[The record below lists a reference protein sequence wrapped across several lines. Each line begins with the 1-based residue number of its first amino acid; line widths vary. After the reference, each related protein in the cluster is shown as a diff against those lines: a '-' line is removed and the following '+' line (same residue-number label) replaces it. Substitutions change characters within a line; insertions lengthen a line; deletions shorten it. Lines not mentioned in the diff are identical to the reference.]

1 MTGHADILLT
11 GAGGQVGWAVVGQA
25 SAAGLSVADFD
36 RAALDITDSIAVD
49 TAIGDVAPRVVVN
62 AAAYTA
68 VDRAESDA
76 EAAFAVN
83 RDGAANLAY
92 ACAAQSVPLIHLS
105 TDYVF
110 DGSKATPYTEED
122 AVAPLGVYGASK
134 WAGEEAVRTAETDA
148 VILRTAWVYG
158 VHGHNFVKTI
168 LRLARK
174 RAELRVVDDQF
185 GTPTYAGDL
194 ADAILTLA
202 HRLCT
207 DGAPP
212 HGFGTFHAT
221 NAGATTWCG
230 FAQAIVDAAIP
241 PDDRPAVTVIT
252 TAEYPTPARRPANS
266 VLDCGKLAR
275 VYDLTLRPWQAAL
288 GAMLNDGQ
296 AAREATS

>member
-1 MTGHADILLT
+1 M
-11 GAGGQVGWAVVGQA
+11 VGQA

-36 RAALDITDSIAVD
+36 RAALDITDSAAVN

-83 RDGAANLAY
+83 RDGAANLAS
-92 ACAAQSVPLIHLS
+92 ACVAQSVPLIHLS

-110 DGSKATPYTEED
+110 DGSKATPYSEED
-122 AVAPLGVYGASK
+122 PAAPLGVYGASK
-134 WAGEEAVRTAETDA
+134 WAGEQAVRTAGADA
-148 VILRTAWVYG
+148 IILRTAWVYG
-158 VHGHNFVKTI
+158 VHGHNFVKTM

-174 RAELRVVDDQF
+174 RAELRVVDDQH

-194 ADAILTLA
+194 AGAILTLA
-202 HRLCT
+202 HRLCSE
-207 DGAPP
+207 GAPP

-230 FAQAIVDAAIP
+230 FARAIVDAAFP
-241 PDDRPAVTVIT
+241 PDVRPVVTVIT
-252 TAEYPTPARRPANS
+252 TADYPTPARRPANS

-275 VYDLTLRPWQAAL
+275 VYELTLRPWQAAL
-288 GAMLNDGQ
+288 GAMLNEGKVVW
-296 AAREATS
+296 ETNS